1 MARFAAF
8 IVLLIPGLMAA
19 GGIKLMRDTLFAK
32 LVDPIPFLWLQFIIG
47 IALFVIG
54 FGFFAGFLLH
64 RDRKKG
70 KFQLN
75 LQIKRTL
82 TVNGQ
87 RPFLYTSNS
96 SRKICNPANYG
107 FMWIFEILFITS
119 NVIEPTLLFSYYTC
133 IQIFRFIIPCFV
145 SMNSIDIWKVF

>member
-70 KFQLN
+70 KVSAKF
-75 LQIKRTL
+75 
-82 TVNGQ
+82 
-87 RPFLYTSNS
+87 
-96 SRKICNPANYG
+96 ANQK
-107 FMWIFEILFITS
+107 
-119 NVIEPTLLFSYYTC
+119 NAD
-133 IQIFRFIIPCFV
+133 R
-145 SMNSIDIWKVF
+145 